1 MGLKII
7 SGTRLQ
13 FGRRNTFLRGTIYS
27 AGNPHMPCAVREL
40 TLSGAQLVVASSAP
54 LPQTFHLLVDSSG
67 FEPIAQSC
75 NGPATG
81 WTWFSSRASFGAR
94 KIGLPSALAHV

>member
-67 FEPIAQSC
+67 FEADCTVLQRS
-75 NGPATG
+75 GDRVDVV
-81 WTWFSSRASFGAR
+81 F
-94 KIGLPSALAHV
+94 L